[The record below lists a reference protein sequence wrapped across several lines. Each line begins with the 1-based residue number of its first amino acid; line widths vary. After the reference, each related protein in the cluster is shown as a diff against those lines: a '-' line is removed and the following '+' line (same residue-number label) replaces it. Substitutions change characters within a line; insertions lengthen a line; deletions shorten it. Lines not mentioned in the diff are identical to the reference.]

1 MTKDE
6 RARVAAFALEHE
18 ALTYHQIAALAH
30 CSHSTITRICGE
42 FGVKRGTGPKVVR
55 AQSASANANQS
66 ESGQ

>member
-1 MTKDE
+1 MTKNE

-42 FGVKRGTGPKVVR
+42 FGIKRGTGPKMER
-55 AQSASANANQS
+55 TQSAGTNANQE